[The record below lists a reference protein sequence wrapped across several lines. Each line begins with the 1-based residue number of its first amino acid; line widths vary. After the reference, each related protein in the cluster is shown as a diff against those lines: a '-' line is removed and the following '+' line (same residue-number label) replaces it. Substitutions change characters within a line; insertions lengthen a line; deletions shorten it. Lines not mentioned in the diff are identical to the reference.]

1 MGITVHLRQRK
12 QSNNGKV
19 SLYLEYYKGTTK
31 TSDGKV
37 KAVREYEYL
46 DLFLIDKPKTSADKE
61 HNKKINELAHSIKNK
76 RELEIKNG
84 QYGFTADFKVK
95 TLFLEYFSAVT
106 ENRKQSQG
114 NAGNWKSTLKHLT
127 DFINKDY
134 HQGVTFAEIDTRF
147 CNAFKAYLND
157 RARTSAA
164 QPLSSSSQNSYYA
177 KFRAC
182 LRQAIKD
189 KIILSNPSEGVVLN
203 RVVTHKRE
211 YLTHEELQRLVK
223 AECRYAVL
231 KRAFLFSCL
240 TGLRWSDVH
249 KLLWKEVQKSEDG
262 WRITF
267 HQQKTQNL
275 QYLDIPQQARDL
287 MGDQGKPEERVFVGL
302 SYSSY
307 MNTAL
312 TQWMLRAGITKDI
325 TFHCGR
331 HTFAVLQLEYGTDIL
346 TLRDLMGHLELKT
359 TMIYTQIMD
368 RKKIEAASRIP
379 ALMGL

>member
-1 MGITVHLRQRK
+1 MGITVHLRQRR
-12 QSNNGKV
+12 QSDNGKF
-19 SLYLEYYKGTTK
+19 SLYLEYYKGTIK
-31 TSDGKV
+31 MPDGKV
-37 KAVREYEYL
+37 KAIRAYEYL
-46 DLFLIDKPKTSADKE
+46 DLYLIDKPKNSADKE
-61 HNKKINELAHSIKNK
+61 QNKKIQELAHSIKNL
-76 RELEIKNG
+76 RELDIKNG
-84 QYGFTADFKVK
+84 LHGFTTDFKVK
-95 TLFLEYFSAVT
+95 TLFLEYFKAET
-106 ENRKQSQG
+106 EKRMQSEG

-127 DFINKDY
+127 NFVHADY
-134 HQGVTFAEIDTRF
+134 HPGLTFSQVDNRF
-147 CNAFKAYLND
+147 CNGFKTYLRD
-157 RARTSAA
+157 KARTSAA

-203 RVVTHKRE
+203 RVVTHKRA

-223 AECRYAVL
+223 AECRYPVL
-231 KRAFLFSCL
+231 KRAFLYSCL

-267 HQQKTQNL
+267 HQQKTQGL

-287 MGDQGKPEERVFVGL
+287 MGDQGKPEERVFIGL

-312 TQWMLRAGITKDI
+312 SQWMLRAGITKDI

-346 TLRDLMGHLELKT
+346 TLRDLMGHMELKT
-359 TMIYTQIMD
+359 TLIYTQIMD
-368 RKKIEAASRIP
+368 RKKIEAAKRIP
-379 ALMGL
+379 AINL

>member
-12 QSNNGKV
+12 QSNNGKI

-37 KAVREYEYL
+37 RAVRDYEYL

-61 HNKKINELAHSIKNK
+61 HNKKIYELAHSIKNK

-84 QYGFTADFKVK
+84 LYGFTADFNVK
-95 TLFLEYFSAVT
+95 ALFLEYFSTVT

-114 NAGNWKSTLKHLT
+114 NAGNWKSALKHLT

-134 HQGVTFAEIDTRF
+134 HQGLTFAEIDTRF

-164 QPLSSSSQNSYYA
+164 QHLSSSSQNSYYA

-203 RVVTHKRE
+203 RVITHKRE

-267 HQQKTQNL
+267 HQQKTQSL

-287 MGDQGKPEERVFVGL
+287 MGDQGIPEDRVFIGL

-359 TMIYTQIMD
+359 TLIYTQIMD
-368 RKKIEAASRIP
+368 RKKIEAAKRIP
-379 ALMGL
+379 SINL